1 MQSVLTEAPQATG
14 DEQRRQVE
22 QALRPRAMGPLL
34 EQAIAAPRAQKAPTE
49 CRILDVKYEP
59 GDYCTVLYQLGERL
73 VIGTISWGEADDELP
88 PAQHVIE
95 SLGMQI
101 YLFEHD
107 PALPGL
113 EVARDPQ
120 ALARALNDALPE
132 CQGGVARV
140 LHCRTTILRYR
151 PGRRCTLRIDAWLR
165 DTASGARTRRTFF
178 GKLYH
183 SYAKAAPAYQE
194 LQLLGESAPA
204 RTGHVI
210 LARPAAFLPDL
221 LMILQE
227 PVSGTALDL
236 LIEYVSGAATNGDT
250 RGEAGIAQAGPALAA
265 VHTAG
270 LTAGRERPIAKE
282 VKRFSKRAERIAVVD
297 PALGAQLGE
306 LATALAAGL
315 AQLPEWGAELSLVHG
330 DCKPNQFLIG
340 PDGVAI
346 LDFDHCGMADPANDV
361 GTFLATLRQLGIR
374 HRLKQ
379 RDPAA
384 ATLRVGWLLE
394 QEQRFLDGYCAASAR
409 EPQFRLRAAWYE
421 AAALLRKALRAFG
434 RSPRSPLP
442 AALAEEA
449 WRCLATLPT
458 GNQQSTS

>member
-1 MQSVLTEAPQATG
+1 MQSVLTEAAHVTG

-22 QALRPRAMGPLL
+22 QALRPRTMGPLL
-34 EQAIAAPRAQKAPTE
+34 EQAIAAPRAQAAATE

-59 GDYCTVLYQLGERL
+59 GDYCTVLYQLGERM
-73 VIGTISWGEADDELP
+73 VIGTISWGATDEDLP
-88 PAQHVIE
+88 SAQHMIA

-113 EVARDPQ
+113 EVARDPL
-120 ALARALNDALPE
+120 ALTHALNDALPE
-132 CQGGVARV
+132 CQSGAARV
-140 LHCRTTILRYR
+140 LCCRTTILRYR

-165 DTASGARTRRTFF
+165 DIASGVRSQRTFF

-183 SYAKAAPAYQE
+183 THAKAAPAYRE
-194 LQLLGESAPA
+194 LQLLAESAPA
-204 RTGHVI
+204 RAGRVI
-210 LARPAAFLPDL
+210 LARPAAFLPEL

-227 PVSGTALDL
+227 PVGGTPLDL
-236 LIEYVSGAATNGDT
+236 LIGYVTGAAADGDP
-250 RGEAGIAQAGPALAA
+250 RGAAGIAQAGAALAA

-270 LTAGRERPIAKE
+270 LTAGRERVIATE
-282 VKRFSKRAERIAVVD
+282 VKRFGKRAARIAAVD

-306 LATALAAGL
+306 LATALAVGL
-315 AQLPEWGAELSLVHG
+315 AQLPGWGAEISVIHG

-340 PDGVAI
+340 PAGVAI

-379 RDPAA
+379 RGA
-384 ATLRVGWLLE
+384 ATAVLRVRWLLA
-394 QEQRFLDGYCAASAR
+394 QEQQFLDAYCAASAR
-409 EPQFRLRAAWYE
+409 APEFRLRAAWYE

-449 WRCLATLPT
+449 WRCLAELPASGRIAT
-458 GNQQSTS
+458 